1 MGEAIPVTLLSGILG
16 AGKTTF
22 LEHIITSEHGY
33 RIAVVVNDVGEI
45 NVDANLIERH
55 VENDEMIELS
65 NGCICC
71 SMRGDLEDSL
81 IDLATTEEPDHLL
94 IEPSG
99 ISHPKPVAR
108 ELIQGRSSAYYNLDS
123 LVTIVDARNFYDKVV
138 DNKLNG
144 DGNSTNSKPLANQ
157 MIDGIEYCDTILINK
172 KDLINASEL
181 ADITNI
187 IKNIQSKAD
196 IMVTEF
202 GDVEFDN
209 VINTGRFDSNE
220 VANAPVWKRVLADG
234 NEISIKNNTI
244 ANTDDTQEK
253 HRHLSEGYNIESFV
267 FQCHRPVHP
276 QRFATTLESLPDEI
290 LRIKGVIHVAGIADY
305 ALNLSVSGTHA
316 YVDVSGRWIA
326 SLPTSRQKN
335 YKETRDIEW
344 DDTWGDRET
353 KIVIIGQ
360 EIDVDS
366 FKQTLDNCIYSKAS
380 HEGVSADPFPQAE
393 GESINF

>member
-22 LEHIITSEHGY
+22 LEHIITSEHGH
-33 RIAVVVNDVGEI
+33 RIAVVVNDIGEI
-45 NVDANLIERH
+45 SVDANLIERH

-108 ELIQGRSSAYYNLDS
+108 ELIQGRSSAYYDLDS
-123 LVTIVDARNFYDKVV
+123 LITIVDARNFYDKVV

-144 DGNSTNSKPLANQ
+144 DRNSTNNKPLANQ

-172 KDLINASEL
+172 KDLVTASEL
-181 ADITNI
+181 TDVTNI
-187 IKNIQSKAD
+187 VKNIQSKAD

-220 VANAPVWKRVLADG
+220 VANASVWKRVLADG

-267 FQCHRPVHP
+267 FQCHRPLHP
-276 QRFATTLESLPDEI
+276 QQFATTLKSLPDEI
-290 LRIKGVIHVAGIADY
+290 LRIKGAIHVAGIADY

-335 YKETRDIEW
+335 YKKTRDIEW

-393 GESINF
+393 GEYINF